1 MYQFV
6 ASSALSQWDVLVL
19 LSVGPGSLITIL
31 VLSQMMLSSCGL
43 PPCHCLNR
51 MLPRLG
57 LEWRLRLNFQHWL
70 VKMARFKRCANCRE
84 KLVAAGISPQF
95 LLRRNGRNIFDF
107 FKTVSFNDVSP
118 PVWV

>member
-6 ASSALSQWDVLVL
+6 ASSALPQWDFLIL

-31 VLSQMMLSSCGL
+31 VLAQMMLSSCGL
-43 PPCHCLNR
+43 PPCHRLDR
-51 MLPRLG
+51 MLSRFS

-70 VKMARFKRCANCRE
+70 VKMARFNRCANCGE
-84 KLVAAGISPQF
+84 TIVAPGISSLF
-95 LLRRNGRNIFDF
+95 LLRRDGRNIFDF